1 LCKVAEAVRRDWL
14 RYRSTA
20 PGLDWAE
27 AAFVGHRFSPHRHDT
42 YAIGVTTRG
51 LQAFRY
57 RGAARLSGPGDA
69 FFLHPDEVHDGGPG
83 NDEGLGYRIVY
94 VDPARIAAALG
105 GGPLPFVKDPVA
117 QAGGIAAAVAAV
129 FPHPDDPREALRETD
144 VLCALAAVLAKASG
158 RPAQATALTDAT
170 LARLRERLAADA
182 AGRLS
187 MAALERET
195 GRDRFTLARQ
205 FRRAY
210 GVSPSRFVTLR
221 RLERAR
227 SLIAGGRGLADAAAA
242 AGFADQAHLTRQ
254 FRAAYGTT
262 PGKWRDLLQ
271 AS

>member
-1 LCKVAEAVRRDWL
+1 MTEAVRKDWL

-27 AAFVGHRFSPHRHDT
+27 AAFVSHRFSPHRHDT

-57 RGAARLSGPGDA
+57 RGAAQLSGPGNA
-69 FFLHPDEVHDGGPG
+69 FFLHPDELHDGGPG

-94 VDPARIAAALG
+94 VDPARVAAALG

-117 QAGGIAAAVAAV
+117 QAGEIADAVAAV
-129 FPHPDDPREALRETD
+129 FLHPEDPREELRETD

-158 RPAQATALTDAT
+158 RPVQASAPPDAT
-170 LARLRERLAADA
+170 LMRLRDSLAARCA
-182 AGRLS
+182 EGFS
-187 MAALERET
+187 MAVLERET

-205 FRRAY
+205 FRRAF

-221 RLERAR
+221 RLESAR
-227 SLIAGGRGLADAAAA
+227 RMIAKGRGLAESAAA
-242 AGFADQAHLTRQ
+242 AGFSDQAHLTRQ

-262 PGKWRDLLQ
+262 PGQWRDLLHV
-271 AS
+271 A

>member
-1 LCKVAEAVRRDWL
+1 MTEAVRKDWL

-42 YAIGVTTRG
+42 YAIGVTTQG

-83 NDEGLGYRIVY
+83 TEEGLGYRIVY
-94 VDPARIAAALG
+94 VDPARIAEALD

-117 QAGGIAAAVAAV
+117 HAGEIAAAVAAV
-129 FPHPDDPREALRETD
+129 FPHPDDPCEELRETD
-144 VLCALAAVLAKASG
+144 VLCALAAVLAKVSG
-158 RPAQATALTDAT
+158 RPAQAAAPPDAT
-170 LARLRERLAADA
+170 LIGLRDRLAARCTE
-182 AGRLS
+182 GFS
-187 MAALERET
+187 MAVLERET

-221 RLERAR
+221 RLERSR
-227 SLIAGGRGLADAAAA
+227 RMIAEGRGLAETAAA

-262 PGKWRDLLQ
+262 PGRWRDLLD
-271 AS
+271 AA